1 MAGLCGLIGDQHRS
15 VEEINTEL
23 YYHNDEDS
31 SIYEDDHLSIG
42 YVDHPISFEEQPVKS
57 KTGDSFVW
65 IWGQVLG
72 HEHGGEYREQP
83 NDLTDAE
90 YCASLHESY
99 GKSFPSGLNSEFSGI
114 IYNKE
119 QKKVSLFTDRLGSR
133 PIYYTHTDSG
143 ALVFSS
149 LLQPLQSHPEVSLE
163 YNKDYLSEFFS
174 YSRSLGVHT
183 PVEGVKILP
192 PASIIDFDLDG
203 TRLNHQTYW
212 SPKVQQLDLS
222 FSEFINRFQEIFTE
236 AVRDRIED
244 GRKDGLLLSGGSDSR
259 AILSAYDGDLTAF
272 HLNESSKNEEAQL
285 ARKIAETA
293 GVQFQFLQ
301 RGADYHLQTLE
312 KCSDIMNFNGSY
324 HSAKGI
330 GFSKR
335 ITDEVDVVFW
345 GQYSD
350 TVIGDTYV
358 PMGSNQKSMDIES
371 VRQYVKEFNKGSMG
385 GYLGEL
391 PFVDSLS
398 VPTDVF
404 KSNLNETENVII
416 CHGIEYPSWKSLVE
430 FGTIYPL
437 TNVRTFVN
445 YETQVQMAPTHYPYL
460 DNRLLDLILQT
471 PSEYRYGKDIIAET
485 VSQIDPELASIPH
498 ASTGV
503 PLSESPT
510 FLQRE
515 KGRAKNNKYM
525 NHLLTTPKEEIP
537 TDFLDFVGLIDKDGS
552 KNPSTTHVSSGSWI
566 NKAGV
571 IRAHP
576 FVENKLREHEEILD
590 EAEFLNKEAAWETY
604 KQHCEGENNSY
615 ELFCLLSFLETS
627 SNIKSNS
634 SD

>member
-1 MAGLCGLIGDQHRS
+1 MAGLCGLIGDNSRS
-15 VEEINTEL
+15 VEEISPGL

-31 SIYEDDHLSIG
+31 SIFEDNQLSIG
-42 YVDHPISFEEQPVKS
+42 YVDHPISFEEQPVNS
-57 KTGDSFVW
+57 KTGDSLVW
-65 IWGQVLG
+65 VWGYVLG
-72 HEHGGEYREQP
+72 YEHDGKYIKQP
-83 NDLTDAE
+83 NELTDAE
-90 YCASLHESY
+90 YCASLYDSY
-99 GKSFPSGLNSEFSGI
+99 GRSFPSGLNSEFSGI

-149 LLQPLQSHPEVSLE
+149 LLQPLQLHPEVSFE

-192 PASIIDFDLDG
+192 PASITDFDLDG
-203 TRLNHQTYW
+203 TRLNQQTYW
-212 SPKVQQLDLS
+212 SPKFQQLDLS
-222 FSEFINRFQEIFTE
+222 FSEIVNRFQEIFTE
-236 AVRDRIED
+236 AVRDRIDEN
-244 GRKDGLLLSGGSDSR
+244 RKNGLLLSGGSDSR
-259 AILSAYDGDLTAF
+259 AILAAFDGELTAF
-272 HLNESSKNEEAQL
+272 HMNELSENIEAQL
-285 ARKIAETA
+285 AKEIAETA

-301 RGADYHLQTLE
+301 RGTDYHLQTLDN
-312 KCSDIMNFNGSY
+312 CSDIMNFNGSY

-330 GFSKR
+330 GFSER

-358 PMGSNQKSMDIES
+358 PTRSNQNSIDIES
-371 VRQYVKEFNKGSMG
+371 VHQYVKEFNKGSMG

-391 PFVDSLS
+391 PFVDSLP
-398 VPTDVF
+398 VPADVF
-404 KSNLNETENVII
+404 KSNLNETEDVIVS
-416 CHGIEYPSWKSLVE
+416 HGIQYPSWKSLIE
-430 FGTIYPL
+430 FGIIYPL

-460 DNRLLDLILQT
+460 DNRLIDLILQT
-471 PSEYRYGKDIIAET
+471 PSEYRYGKDIVAET
-485 VSQIDPELASIPH
+485 VSQIDSELASIPH
-498 ASTGV
+498 ASTGM
-503 PLSESPT
+503 PLSKPT
-510 FLQRE
+510 FLQRM
-515 KGRAKNNKYM
+515 KGRAKNNKYI

-537 TDFLDFVGLIDKDGS
+537 TDFLDFVGLVDKT
-552 KNPSTTHVSSGSWI
+552 STTHVSSGSWI

-576 FVENKLREHEEILD
+576 FVENKLREHEEILVD
-590 EAEFLNKEAAWETY
+590 AGFLNKEATWETY
-604 KQHCEGENNSY
+604 KQHREGENHSY
-615 ELFCLLSFLETS
+615 ELFCLLTFLEIA

-634 SD
+634 SF